1 MDVFYNYFDLLEF
14 YGLSGN
20 YFLHYYWGHIKP
32 FPKDYTIPEDIL
44 DYFPQFKENETESF
58 FNFENGILEEIEEID
73 LKPNLNKS
81 KVNITNKV
89 TNKVTNKKP
98 FPRRRN
104 HKRKN

>member
-1 MDVFYNYFDLLEF
+1 MDTFYNYFDLLEF

-20 YFLHYYWGHIKP
+20 YFLHYYWGHYDFKP

-44 DYFPQFKENETESF
+44 DYFPHFKENETGSF

-73 LKPNLNKS
+73 LKPKLNKV
-81 KVNITNKV
+81 KVITKV
-89 TNKVTNKKP
+89 INKK
-98 FPRRRN
+98 FSPRRRT